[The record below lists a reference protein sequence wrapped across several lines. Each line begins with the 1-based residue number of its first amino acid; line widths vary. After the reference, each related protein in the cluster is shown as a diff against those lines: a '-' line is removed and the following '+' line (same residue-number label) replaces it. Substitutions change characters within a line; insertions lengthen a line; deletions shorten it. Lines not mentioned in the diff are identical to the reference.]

1 MYENDVI
8 GKAIGYNDYLG
19 CLRSGT
25 IGFIEEYKAPQ
36 DIDSDGK
43 RVVWIYVVDDD
54 PEYNVH
60 TMIIPDANGRPA
72 TLYYAEMRLSTEV
85 FLDD

>member
-1 MYENDVI
+1 MNEVL

-19 CLRSGT
+19 NLRSGV

-36 DIDSDGK
+36 EIDSDGK
-43 RVVWIYVVDDD
+43 RVVWVYVVDDD

-60 TMIIPDANGRPA
+60 QIIIPDKEGKPA
-72 TLYYAEMRLSTEV
+72 MLNYADLRLSTEV